1 MNAMLSDPYGLLI
14 VCMIGGWVAVICAF
28 AATELMVSIFPP
40 SPNHSVKRGAS
51 RMSDDELHSRLSER
65 NVR

>member
-28 AATELMVSIFPP
+28 ATTEFMVSIFPP

-51 RMSDDELHSRLSER
+51 RMSNAELHSRLSER

>member
-28 AATELMVSIFPP
+28 AATEFMVSIFPP

-51 RMSDDELHSRLSER
+51 RMSNAELHSRLSER